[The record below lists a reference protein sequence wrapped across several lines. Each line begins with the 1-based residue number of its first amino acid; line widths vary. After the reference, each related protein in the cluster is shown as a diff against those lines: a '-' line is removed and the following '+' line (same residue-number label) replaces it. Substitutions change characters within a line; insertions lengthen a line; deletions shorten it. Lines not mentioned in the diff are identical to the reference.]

1 MGMMFFFFFNV
12 HANESHE
19 LTCGIRAWFR
29 IHVFPFIILNVI
41 LEYIRI
47 GYENA
52 NYFLVYTMRFL
63 FKARMVY
70 MNLK

>member
-1 MGMMFFFFFNV
+1 MFFNV
-12 HANESHE
+12 HANMRIHE

-41 LEYIRI
+41 LEYTRI

>member
-1 MGMMFFFFFNV
+1 MGMMFIYSFKV
-12 HANESHE
+12 HANMKDERHE

-29 IHVFPFIILNVI
+29 IHVFPFIIMNVI
-41 LEYIRI
+41 LEYTRI

-63 FKARMVY
+63 F
-70 MNLK
+70 